1 MVWKNYVENSELIR
15 LHQIAIVIVQ
25 SSSVRM
31 LPESQLVVFS
41 RQFKM
46 MAVMLVINA
55 TLEVAGSQLGYDL
68 LRVNIVYI
76 VS

>member
-1 MVWKNYVENSELIR
+1 MVWKNYVENYELIR
-15 LHQIAIVIVQ
+15 LHETAIVIVQ

-68 LRVNIVYI
+68 LRVNIV
-76 VS
+76 S